1 VKGSIEEIE
10 MKTFELIQA
19 ACKQLDQS
27 DGGGYFHYCQIFD
40 DGSGAFMSMQTDRTV
55 PSSDFT
61 DEESLRDAA
70 YRIIS

>member
-1 VKGSIEEIE
+1 

-27 DGGGYFHYCQIFD
+27 GGGGYFHYCQIFD
-40 DGSGAFMSMQTDRTV
+40 DGSGAFRSMQTNRKV
-55 PSSDFT
+55 PFSHFT
-61 DEESLRDAA
+61 DEESLRDVA